1 LGSNAGLRAAEPH
14 CSVYG
19 ASFSSSSNPAG
30 YSGQVSGVGQI
41 DPLCRPVPPRL
52 QDRHAAFLVH
62 APVHERRVEH
72 EDDLVMRP
80 PAELETVLEHAEPDR
95 LVDLESQL
103 LLDLAAQRVGRR
115 LAEFDRPA

>member
-1 LGSNAGLRAAEPH
+1 
-14 CSVYG
+14 
-19 ASFSSSSNPAG
+19 
-30 YSGQVSGVGQI
+30 
-41 DPLCRPVPPRL
+41 
-52 QDRHAAFLVH
+52 
-62 APVHERRVEH
+62 
-72 EDDLVMRP
+72 MRP